1 MDKYALNGLRGLLS
15 FWVMSHHAWSLSPH
29 ATATNKG
36 VIFLYGGAAM
46 PFFFLLSGFSL
57 TLKYGAAKWNTCSVD
72 IGDVHENSHNK
83 KQRRFD
89 HWTFYRN
96 RLIRIFPVY
105 FIGIVLS
112 LILWK
117 FRYMCISVELFKLS
131 VKIVIYLFLYTR
143 IVRYAIST
151 RNSDWNVGIG
161 TIFSVLGI
169 NTWTLPYTNF
179 APNYPGSM
187 ISTFF
192 LWYWLFPLLLP
203 RIQRWSNE
211 HINFC
216 IVEAFWVQIG
226 LGLVVVVGLGGLAG
240 NHVSLN

>member
-1 MDKYALNGLRGLLS
+1 MHLYIS
-15 FWVMSHHAWSLSPH
+15 F
-29 ATATNKG
+29 
-36 VIFLYGGAAM
+36 
-46 PFFFLLSGFSL
+46 
-57 TLKYGAAKWNTCSVD
+57 
-72 IGDVHENSHNK
+72 E
-83 KQRRFD
+83 
-89 HWTFYRN
+89 
-96 RLIRIFPVY
+96 
-105 FIGIVLS
+105 
-112 LILWK
+112 
-117 FRYMCISVELFKLS
+117 LS
-131 VKIVIYLFLYTR
+131 VKIVIYLFLYAR

-211 HINFC
+211 QINFY

-226 LGLVVVVGLGGLAG
+226 LGLLVVVGLGGLAG